1 MKSVSIQDLKA
12 KLSTMVAA
20 AESGDT
26 ILITRHNA
34 PVAQLSPARTEPVHR
49 GKNVGGGR
57 LEAALKRSTDGR
69 YLKVLLEDRGHR

>member
-57 LEAALKRSTDGR
+57 LEAALKRGTDGR